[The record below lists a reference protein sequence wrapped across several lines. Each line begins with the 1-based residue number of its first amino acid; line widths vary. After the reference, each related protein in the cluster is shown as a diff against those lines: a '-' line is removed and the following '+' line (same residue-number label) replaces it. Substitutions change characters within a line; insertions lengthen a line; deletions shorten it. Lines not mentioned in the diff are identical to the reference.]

1 MSSSVDNIYGCAR
14 IPPIA
19 SSKFPREKILFA
31 NFLLMCVLCVSLLL
45 FTPALVFTEDAIV
58 ASIDTGVTGVAGVVV
73 GGACVAGVA
82 GGTGVPFIGVTLC
95 AEVLFLVVSVV
106 VGVVC
111 VRVVFVLLTR
121 LVRLLGCRS
130 SFCSLVHASRE

>member
-19 SSKFPREKILFA
+19 SSKFSREKILFA
-31 NFLLMCVLCVSLLL
+31 NSLLMC
-45 FTPALVFTEDAIV
+45 ALRLSSSFHTSASIHRRCRCNSIDAGVIGV
-58 ASIDTGVTGVAGVVV
+58 ASVVIGGAGVAS
-73 GGACVAGVA
+73 VA
-82 GGTGVPFIGVTLC
+82 GGTSVPFIGVTLR

-106 VGVVC
+106 VGVV
-111 VRVVFVLLTR
+111 FVLFTR

-130 SFCSLVHASRE
+130 SFCSLVSCVA